1 MQEQKKIVEEIRM
14 EKKNS
19 TYRFAC
25 RLQRQVLHGPP
36 MKGDLIAS
44 VAATQTSCKAS
55 GDSLN
60 LRGERISAE
69 VLWDQPRE
77 NGPRGLVDAA
87 YQICPSGAGY
97 RNVQRLTSHQSRWGT
112 SQPGPEV
119 RRDDAASV
127 NDLSKR
133 QLSPWA
139 VARRPALSLQRLKL
153 AFGAPERLI
162 HDTDGRQI
170 HHESIGR

>member
-1 MQEQKKIVEEIRM
+1 M
-14 EKKNS
+14 EKNS
-19 TYRFAC
+19 THRLAC
-25 RLQRQVLHGPP
+25 RLLRQVLHGPP
-36 MKGDLIAS
+36 TKGDLIAS
-44 VAATQTSCKAS
+44 VAAIQTSCKAS
-55 GDSLN
+55 GDSSN

-69 VLWDQPRE
+69 VLWDEPRE
-77 NGPRGLVDAA
+77 KRPSGPANAA
-87 YQICPSGAGY
+87 YQICPSGVGCPGEMRLAG
-97 RNVQRLTSHQSRWGT
+97 SQSWWGT

-139 VARRPALSLQRLKL
+139 VARPARSFHRLVV
-153 AFGAPERLI
+153 AFGVPERLI